1 MNMSHTHTNEV
12 LNKKV
17 AELNK
22 ALKQAETKKI
32 QDETVLKTLRSQ
44 YTQVKNEMKEMGVEP
59 EKAEDEIKKMDE
71 EIEKLLL
78 EAEACLPDLSQLN

>member
-1 MNMSHTHTNEV
+1 M
-12 LNKKV
+12 NKKV

-22 ALKQAETKKI
+22 TLKQAETKKI

-59 EKAEDEIKKMDE
+59 DKAEDEIKKMDE